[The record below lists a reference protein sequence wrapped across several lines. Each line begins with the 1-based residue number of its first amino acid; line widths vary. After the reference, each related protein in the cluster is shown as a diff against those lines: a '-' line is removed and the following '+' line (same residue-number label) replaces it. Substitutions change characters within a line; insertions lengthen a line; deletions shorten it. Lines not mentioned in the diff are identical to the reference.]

1 MRLSFSQQRS
11 AMESTADISGVG
23 PVPSRFSHPHD
34 LSAMSECAVAVE
46 ARSDLNRRQFVLTS
60 LISLGISSAAAGAA
74 IRAIGPWL
82 PTGDIFSQ
90 VTPEAG
96 IETGISFGDSLQKL
110 IAAGALDPGKL
121 RSLSNGL
128 PNWVERLLAA
138 PSTEPIVFTPGKAP
152 YLVQLLW
159 PLGLSNK
166 ANFNRS
172 SVLNTVSIPS
182 FASTGGWTL
191 GREPNGYVY
200 FNKVDAVPM
209 TNGQEALVLE
219 VAKNSFRPCCDNS
232 TFFQDCNHGS
242 ALLGLIEL
250 AVAQE
255 RAPGAIYRIALAAN
269 SYWFPNEFTKT
280 ALSFLH
286 FEGRFWNEVE
296 AERVLGAKYSSLS
309 GWELNVEAPLMRA
322 NVHLPAK
329 PGDQL
334 GCGI

>member
-1 MRLSFSQQRS
+1 MSGRS
-11 AMESTADISGVG
+11 
-23 PVPSRFSHPHD
+23 
-34 LSAMSECAVAVE
+34 VAVE
-46 ARSDLNRRQFVLTS
+46 ARRDLNRRQFVLASLTS
-60 LISLGISSAAAGAA
+60 VGISAAPASAA

-128 PNWVERLLAA
+128 PNWVERLLGA
-138 PSTEPIVFTPGKAP
+138 PSAEPIVFNVDRAP

-159 PLGLSNK
+159 PLGLSNR

-200 FNKVDAVPM
+200 FNKIDAVPM
-209 TNGQEALVLE
+209 TDSQEALVLE
-219 VAKNSFRPCCDNS
+219 VAKNSFRPCCDNN

-250 AVAQE
+250 AVTQE
-255 RAPGAIYRIALAAN
+255 RAPAAIYRIALAAN
-269 SYWFPNEFTKT
+269 SYWFPDEYTKT

-296 AERVLGAKYSSLS
+296 PERVLGAEYSSLS
-309 GWELNVEAPLMRA
+309 GWERNVETPLMRA

-329 PGDQL
+329 PGAQL
-334 GCGI
+334 GCGL